1 MTEPSTLPEAE
12 PSPAQAPAAAQVAA
26 SVAASVA
33 TSPEPAATP
42 PSAELTK
49 SAPIGLPGAR
59 WVWPVL
65 VALVVA
71 LVAMAWWLNNRL
83 YATQAEIAQRLQTAT
98 TDAIEA
104 KTLTKQAS
112 DSVRDLTA
120 RLAVLESRQQDF
132 AAQRQALETL
142 YADFAKTR
150 DQASLSETGQLIA
163 LAQQQAQ
170 LIGNVQPLI
179 ATLQGAD
186 VRLARSPNP
195 KAQILRRAVQSD
207 LTRLRSAVT
216 PDIAAAAHKLND
228 LAALVDSLRLVST
241 AGPANGASASSTPPV
256 AASSAAG
263 PRWAPWMG
271 DWFERFRASLVQLFG
286 ITRVG
291 SRDALLASPQQGE
304 FLREN
309 LKLRILNARLDLLSR
324 NAVAYRSDMRGIDE
338 TLKTYFDKRQPRMV
352 QALSLARQA
361 AQLDLSANPAANLE
375 SLAVLSTLD
384 GGAP

>member
-1 MTEPSTLPEAE
+1 MTELNT
-12 PSPAQAPAAAQVAA
+12 SPGAQPPAA
-26 SVAASVA
+26 
-33 TSPEPAATP
+33 EDHPAATGAP
-42 PSAELTK
+42 A
-49 SAPIGLPGAR
+49 SAPPAPQLATQKTEPVALPGAR
-59 WVWPVL
+59 LIWPVL
-65 VALVVA
+65 IALIVA
-71 LVAMAWWLNNRL
+71 LVAMAWWLNSRL
-83 YATQAEIAQRLQTAT
+83 YATQSEIAQRLQSAT
-98 TDAIEA
+98 TNSIEA

-120 RLAVLESRQQDF
+120 RIAVLESRQQDF

-142 YADFAKTR
+142 YEDFAKSR
-150 DQASLSETGQLIA
+150 DQARLSETGQLIA

-179 ATLQGAD
+179 ATLQSAD

-195 KAQILRRAVQSD
+195 KAQILRRAVQAD

-228 LAALVDSLRLVST
+228 LTALVDELRLVSSAAPLQMGT
-241 AGPANGASASSTPPV
+241 AAKPLPVDGASAV
-256 AASSAAG
+256 APA
-263 PRWAPWMG
+263 PNWAPWLG

-324 NAVAYRSDMRGIDE
+324 NAVAYRSDMSGITE
-338 TLKTYFDKRQPRMV
+338 ALNTYFDRRQPRMV

-384 GGAP
+384 TGAP

>member
-1 MTEPSTLPEAE
+1 MTEPSNPSAAE
-12 PSPAQAPAAAQVAA
+12 PTSAVPTEPVERVAPVPASPADAPSPSAAPAA
-26 SVAASVA
+26 
-33 TSPEPAATP
+33 TS
-42 PSAELTK
+42 S
-49 SAPIGLPGAR
+49 LPGAR

-65 VALVVA
+65 VALIVG
-71 LVAMAWWLNNRL
+71 LVSMAWWLNSRL
-83 YATQAEIAQRLQTAT
+83 YATQSEIAQRLQAAT
-98 TDAIEA
+98 TNAIEA

-120 RLAVLESRQQDF
+120 RLAVMESRQQDF
-132 AAQRQALETL
+132 AAQRQALETM
-142 YADFAKTR
+142 YEDFAKSR
-150 DQASLSETGQLIA
+150 DQARLAETGQLIA

-179 ATLQGAD
+179 ATLQSAD
-186 VRLARSPNP
+186 ARLARSPNP
-195 KAQILRRAVQSD
+195 KAQILRRAIQSD

-228 LAALVDSLRLVST
+228 LAALVDELRLVSSAQPVHET
-241 AGPANGASASSTPPV
+241 HQPHATPAESASAPAPS
-256 AASSAAG
+256 
-263 PRWAPWMG
+263 WAPWIG
-271 DWFERFRASLVQLFG
+271 AWFERFRMSLVQLFG

-324 NAVAYRSDMRGIDE
+324 NAVAYRSDMQGIDQA
-338 TLKTYFDKRQPRMV
+338 LKTYFDRRQPRMV

-384 GGAP
+384 SGAP

>member
-1 MTEPSTLPEAE
+1 MTELTPNPEAAAPAPNPA
-12 PSPAQAPAAAQVAA
+12 PSAQETPAAAPAAAVPPPA
-26 SVAASVA
+26 SV
-33 TSPEPAATP
+33 P
-42 PSAELTK
+42 PSA
-49 SAPIGLPGAR
+49 AMPGSSKLWLAI
-59 WVWPVL
+59 VVL
-65 VALVVA
+65 AVA
-71 LVAMAWWLNNRL
+71 LVALTLWLNNRL
-83 YATQAEIAQRLQTAT
+83 YATQAEIAQRLQAASTN
-98 TDAIEA
+98 AIEA

-120 RLAVLESRQQDF
+120 RIAVLESRQQDF

-142 YADFAKTR
+142 YEDFAKSR
-150 DQASLSETGQLIA
+150 DQARLSETGQLIA

-170 LIGNVQPLI
+170 LVGNVQPLI
-179 ATLQGAD
+179 ATLQSAD
-186 VRLARSPNP
+186 ARLARSPNP

-228 LAALVDSLRLVST
+228 LAALVDELRLVSSAAPLHGSRDAAST
-241 AGPANGASASSTPPV
+241 HEHASKPA
-256 AASSAAG
+256 AASSAPVG
-263 PRWAPWMG
+263 PRWAPWLG
-271 DWFERFRASLVQLFG
+271 DWFERLRVSVVQLFG

-324 NAVAYRSDMRGIDE
+324 NAVAYRSDMHGITDALE
-338 TLKTYFDKRQPRMV
+338 TYFDKRQPRMV

-384 GGAP
+384 TGAP

>member
-1 MTEPSTLPEAE
+1 MTESNLPPTAATSSTSATAPVEDV
-12 PSPAQAPAAAQVAA
+12 SPAVPTPPVAPPPVAVASPAA
-26 SVAASVA
+26 
-33 TSPEPAATP
+33 
-42 PSAELTK
+42 
-49 SAPIGLPGAR
+49 LPGAR

-65 VALVVA
+65 IALIVALA
-71 LVAMAWWLNNRL
+71 AMAWWLNNRL
-83 YATQAEIAQRLQTAT
+83 YATQAEIAQRLQTAM

-104 KTLTKQAS
+104 KTLTRQAS
-112 DSVRDLTA
+112 DTVRDLTA
-120 RLAVLESRQQDF
+120 RIAVLESRQQDF

-142 YADFAKTR
+142 YEDFAKTR
-150 DQASLSETGQLIA
+150 DQARLSETGQLIA

-179 ATLQGAD
+179 ATLQSAD
-186 VRLARSPNP
+186 ARLARSPNP
-195 KAQILRRAVQSD
+195 KAQILRRAVQAD

-228 LAALVDSLRLVST
+228 LAALVDGLRLVSSAEA
-241 AGPANGASASSTPPV
+241 AGSAQAPGTPPVSASS
-256 AASSAAG
+256 ASVSG
-263 PRWAPWMG
+263 PAWAPWLG
-271 DWFERFRASLVQLFG
+271 EWFERFRASLVQLFG

-338 TLKTYFDKRQPRMV
+338 ALKTYFDKRQPRMV

-361 AQLDLSANPAANLE
+361 AQLDLAANPSANLE

-384 GGAP
+384 SGAP

>member
-26 SVAASVA
+26 SAA
-33 TSPEPAATP
+33 TSPEPATTP
-42 PSAELTK
+42 PSAELSQ
-49 SAPIGLPGAR
+49 SAPVGLPGAR

-65 VALVVA
+65 VALVIA

-83 YATQAEIAQRLQTAT
+83 YATQAEIAQRLQNAT

-104 KTLTKQAS
+104 KTLTKQAN
-112 DSVRDLTA
+112 DSVRDLTT

-150 DQASLSETGQLIA
+150 DQARLSETGQLIA
-163 LAQQQAQ
+163 LAQQQTQ

-179 ATLQGAD
+179 ATLQSAD
-186 VRLARSPNP
+186 ARLARSPNP
-195 KAQILRRAVQSD
+195 KAQILRRAVQAD

-228 LAALVDSLRLVST
+228 LAALVDSLRLVSA
-241 AGPANGASASSTPPV
+241 AGPANDTSAASSPPV

-263 PRWAPWMG
+263 PRWAPWLG
-271 DWFERFRASLVQLFG
+271 DWFERFRASLMQLFG

-338 TLKTYFDKRQPRMV
+338 ALKTYFDKRQPRMV

-384 GGAP
+384 SGAP

>member
-1 MTEPSTLPEAE
+1 MTELNTSPDAQTPVAE
-12 PSPAQAPAAAQVAA
+12 GAQGNMAAKDVPQAASAAPQSLAEKGRPAA
-26 SVAASVA
+26 
-33 TSPEPAATP
+33 
-42 PSAELTK
+42 
-49 SAPIGLPGAR
+49 LPGAR
-59 WVWPVL
+59 WIWPVL
-65 VALVVA
+65 IALIVA

-83 YATQAEIAQRLQTAT
+83 YATQSEIAQRLQAAT
-98 TDAIEA
+98 TNSIEA

-112 DSVRDLTA
+112 DTLRDLTA
-120 RLAVLESRQQDF
+120 RIAVLESRQQDF
-132 AAQRQALETL
+132 SAQRQALETL
-142 YADFAKTR
+142 YEDFAKTR
-150 DQASLSETGQLIA
+150 DQARLSETGQLIA

-179 ATLQGAD
+179 ATLQSAD

-228 LAALVDSLRLVST
+228 LAALVDALRLVSSAAPLQT
-241 AGPANGASASSTPPV
+241 GSKAIPPPEAASASGA
-256 AASSAAG
+256 AASG
-263 PRWAPWMG
+263 PDWAPWLG
-271 DWFERFRASLVQLFG
+271 DWFERFRSSLVQLFG

-291 SRDALLASPQQGE
+291 ARDALLASPQQGE

-324 NAVAYRSDMRGIDE
+324 NAVAYRADMRGITE
-338 TLKTYFDKRQPRMV
+338 TLNTYFDKRQPRMV

-361 AQLDLSANPAANLE
+361 EQLDLSANPAANLE

-384 GGAP
+384 AGAP

>member
-1 MTEPSTLPEAE
+1 MTESTTPPEAE
-12 PSPAQAPAAAQVAA
+12 PSAAAHTGLV
-26 SVAASVA
+26 
-33 TSPEPAATP
+33 EHATP
-42 PSAELTK
+42 ASARPADPVST
-49 SAPIGLPGAR
+49 SASGLPGAR

-65 VALVVA
+65 VLIAVA
-71 LVAMAWWLNNRL
+71 LVAMAWWLNSRL
-83 YATQAEIAQRLQTAT
+83 YATQSEIAQRLRAAT

-112 DSVRDLTA
+112 DTVRDLTA
-120 RLAVLESRQQDF
+120 RIAVLESRQQDF

-142 YADFAKTR
+142 YEDFAKSR
-150 DQASLSETGQLIA
+150 DQARLSETGQLIA

-170 LIGNVQPLI
+170 LVGNVQPLI
-179 ATLQGAD
+179 ATLQSAD

-195 KAQILRRAVQSD
+195 KAQILRRAVQAD

-228 LAALVDSLRLVST
+228 LAALVDDLRLVSSAAPVGQTGQPHQPPADT
-241 AGPANGASASSTPPV
+241 A
-256 AASSAAG
+256 SAAG
-263 PRWAPWMG
+263 PSWAPWLG
-271 DWFERFRASLVQLFG
+271 AWFERFRASLVQLFG
-286 ITRVG
+286 ITRVD
-291 SRDALLASPQQGE
+291 SRDALLASPEQGE

-338 TLKTYFDKRQPRMV
+338 ALKTYFDRRQPRMV

-361 AQLDLSANPAANLE
+361 SQLDLAVNPAANLE

-384 GGAP
+384 SGTP

>member
-26 SVAASVA
+26 SVATSVA

>member
-1 MTEPSTLPEAE
+1 MTELTPRPDA
-12 PSPAQAPAAAQVAA
+12 SPAAGAQPAADSGTGTPSASQTDSAAQAAVVAA
-26 SVAASVA
+26 A
-33 TSPEPAATP
+33 
-42 PSAELTK
+42 
-49 SAPIGLPGAR
+49 GR
-59 WVWPVL
+59 WVWPAL
-65 VALVVA
+65 LALAVALLAAV
-71 LVAMAWWLNNRL
+71 WWLNDRL
-83 YATQAEIAQRLQTAT
+83 YATQAEIAQRLQAATANS
-98 TDAIEA
+98 IEA
-104 KTLTKQAS
+104 KTLAKQSS
-112 DSVRDLTA
+112 DALRDLTA
-120 RLAVLESRQQDF
+120 RIAVLESRQQDF

-142 YADFAKTR
+142 YEDFAKSR
-150 DQASLSETGQLIA
+150 DQARLSETGQLIA

-179 ATLQGAD
+179 ATLQSAD
-186 VRLARSPNP
+186 ARLARSPNP

-228 LAALVDSLRLVST
+228 LAALVDDLRLVSS
-241 AGPANGASASSTPPV
+241 AAPLPHGHEAPAHHPTHAAPPPHVTASA
-256 AASSAAG
+256 AA
-263 PRWAPWMG
+263 PRWVPWLG
-271 DWFERFRASLVQLFG
+271 DWFERLRASLVQLFG

-324 NAVAYRSDMRGIDE
+324 NAVAYRSDMQGIVD
-338 TLKTYFDKRQPRMV
+338 TLQTYFDRRQPRMA

-361 AQLDLSANPAANLE
+361 QQLDLSANPAANLE

-384 GGAP
+384 AGAP

>member
-1 MTEPSTLPEAE
+1 MTELNTSPDAQPSAAE
-12 PSPAQAPAAAQVAA
+12 VPPAAHEAPVSAPLVPQLAVQK
-26 SVAASVA
+26 
-33 TSPEPAATP
+33 PEPAV
-42 PSAELTK
+42 
-49 SAPIGLPGAR
+49 LPAAR

-65 VALVVA
+65 LAFVAALVV
-71 LVAMAWWLNNRL
+71 MAWWLNSRL
-83 YATQAEIAQRLQTAT
+83 YATQSEIAQRLQAAT
-98 TDAIEA
+98 TNSIEA

-112 DSVRDLTA
+112 DAVRDLTA
-120 RLAVLESRQQDF
+120 RIAVLESRQQDF

-142 YADFAKTR
+142 YEDFAKSR
-150 DQASLSETGQLIA
+150 DQARLSETGQLIA

-170 LIGNVQPLI
+170 LIGNVQPLM
-179 ATLQGAD
+179 ATLQSAD

-195 KAQILRRAVQSD
+195 KAQILRRAVQAD

-228 LAALVDSLRLVST
+228 LAALVDELRLVS
-241 AGPANGASASSTPPV
+241 
-256 AASSAAG
+256 SAAPLQTGRAVTTPQAEAVSAAMPG
-263 PRWAPWMG
+263 PRWAPWLG

-324 NAVAYRSDMRGIDE
+324 NAVAYRSDMGGITE
-338 TLKTYFDKRQPRMV
+338 ALNTYFDRRQPRMV

-384 GGAP
+384 TGAP

>member
-1 MTEPSTLPEAE
+1 MTELNTSPDAQPPAAEDNPASKDAAVSAPPAPQLAVQKPEA
-12 PSPAQAPAAAQVAA
+12 
-26 SVAASVA
+26 A
-33 TSPEPAATP
+33 T
-42 PSAELTK
+42 
-49 SAPIGLPGAR
+49 LPGAR
-59 WVWPVL
+59 WIWPVL
-65 VALVVA
+65 IALLVA

-83 YATQAEIAQRLQTAT
+83 YATQSEIAQRLQVAT
-98 TDAIEA
+98 TDSIEA

-112 DSVRDLTA
+112 ESVRDLTA
-120 RLAVLESRQQDF
+120 RIAVLESRQQDF

-142 YADFAKTR
+142 YEDFAKSR
-150 DQASLSETGQLIA
+150 DQARLSETGQLIA

-179 ATLQGAD
+179 ATLQSAD

-195 KAQILRRAVQSD
+195 KAQILRRAVQAD

-228 LAALVDSLRLVST
+228 LAALVDELRLM
-241 AGPANGASASSTPPV
+241 
-256 AASSAAG
+256 SSAAPLQTGGTATPPAENAASAVAPG
-263 PRWAPWMG
+263 PRWAPWLG

-286 ITRVG
+286 ITRIG
-291 SRDALLASPQQGE
+291 SRDALLASPQQGD

-324 NAVAYRSDMRGIDE
+324 NAVAYRGDMAGITE
-338 TLKTYFDKRQPRMV
+338 ALKTYFDRRQPRMV

-361 AQLDLSANPAANLE
+361 GQLDLSANPAANLE

-384 GGAP
+384 AGAP

>member
-1 MTEPSTLPEAE
+1 
-12 PSPAQAPAAAQVAA
+12 
-26 SVAASVA
+26 
-33 TSPEPAATP
+33 
-42 PSAELTK
+42 
-49 SAPIGLPGAR
+49 
-59 WVWPVL
+59 
-65 VALVVA
+65 
-71 LVAMAWWLNNRL
+71 MAWWLNNRL

-150 DQASLSETGQLIA
+150 DQARLSETGQLIA

-179 ATLQGAD
+179 ATLQSAD
-186 VRLARSPNP
+186 ARLARSPNP

-228 LAALVDSLRLVST
+228 LAALVDSLRLVSA
-241 AGPANGASASSTPPV
+241 AGPAHGASASSTPPV
-256 AASSAAG
+256 AAASAAG
-263 PRWAPWMG
+263 PRWAPWLG

-324 NAVAYRSDMRGIDE
+324 NAVAYRSDMRGINE
-338 TLKTYFDKRQPRMV
+338 ALKTYFDKRQPRMV

-384 GGAP
+384 SGAP

>member
-1 MTEPSTLPEAE
+1 M
-12 PSPAQAPAAAQVAA
+12 
-26 SVAASVA
+26 
-33 TSPEPAATP
+33 P
-42 PSAELTK
+42 PSAEL
-49 SAPIGLPGAR
+49 SQPAPVGLPGAR

-65 VALVVA
+65 VALIVA

-112 DSVRDLTA
+112 DSVRDLTT

-150 DQASLSETGQLIA
+150 DQARLSETGQLIA

-179 ATLQGAD
+179 ATLQSAD
-186 VRLARSPNP
+186 ARLARSPNP

-228 LAALVDSLRLVST
+228 LAALVDSLRLVSA
-241 AGPANGASASSTPPV
+241 AGPAHGASAPGTPPV
-256 AASSAAG
+256 ASASAAG
-263 PRWAPWMG
+263 PRWAPWLG

-338 TLKTYFDKRQPRMV
+338 ALKTYFDKRQPRMV

-384 GGAP
+384 SGAP

>member
-1 MTEPSTLPEAE
+1 MTELN
-12 PSPAQAPAAAQVAA
+12 
-26 SVAASVA
+26 
-33 TSPEPAATP
+33 TSPDAQPPVAEGAQGNMAAKDVPQAAPVAP
-42 PSAELTK
+42 PPLLEKTQLA
-49 SAPIGLPGAR
+49 ALPGAR
-59 WVWPVL
+59 WIWPVL
-65 VALVVA
+65 IALIVA

-83 YATQAEIAQRLQTAT
+83 YATQSEIAQRLQVAT
-98 TDAIEA
+98 TNSIEA

-112 DSVRDLTA
+112 DTLRDLTA
-120 RLAVLESRQQDF
+120 RIAVLESRQQDF
-132 AAQRQALETL
+132 SAQRQALETL
-142 YADFAKTR
+142 YEDFAKSR
-150 DQASLSETGQLIA
+150 DQARLSETGQLIA

-179 ATLQGAD
+179 ATLQSAD
-186 VRLARSPNP
+186 ARLARSPNP

-228 LAALVDSLRLVST
+228 LAALVDDLRLVSSAAPLQT
-241 AGPANGASASSTPPV
+241 GSKALPPPKEAASPPV
-256 AASSAAG
+256 AAATG
-263 PRWAPWMG
+263 PAWAPWLG
-271 DWFERFRASLVQLFG
+271 DWFERFRSSLVQLFG

-291 SRDALLASPQQGE
+291 ARDALLASPQQGE

-324 NAVAYRSDMRGIDE
+324 NAAAYRADMRGITE
-338 TLKTYFDKRQPRMV
+338 ALNTYFDKRQPRMV

-361 AQLDLSANPAANLE
+361 EQLDLSANPAANLE

-384 GGAP
+384 AGAP

>member
-1 MTEPSTLPEAE
+1 MTELNT
-12 PSPAQAPAAAQVAA
+12 SPGAQPPAA
-26 SVAASVA
+26 
-33 TSPEPAATP
+33 EDHPAATGAP
-42 PSAELTK
+42 A
-49 SAPIGLPGAR
+49 SAPPAPQLATQKTEPVALPGAR
-59 WVWPVL
+59 LIWPVL
-65 VALVVA
+65 IALIVA
-71 LVAMAWWLNNRL
+71 LVAMAWWLNSRL
-83 YATQAEIAQRLQTAT
+83 YATQSEIAQRLQSAT
-98 TDAIEA
+98 TNSIEA

-120 RLAVLESRQQDF
+120 RIAVLESRQQDF

-142 YADFAKTR
+142 YEDFAKSR
-150 DQASLSETGQLIA
+150 DQARLSETGQLIA

-179 ATLQGAD
+179 ATLQSAD

-195 KAQILRRAVQSD
+195 KAQILRRAVQAD

-228 LAALVDSLRLVST
+228 LTALVDELRLVSSAAPLQMGT
-241 AGPANGASASSTPPV
+241 AAKPLPVDGASAV
-256 AASSAAG
+256 APA
-263 PRWAPWMG
+263 PNWAPWLG

-309 LKLRILNARLDLLSR
+309 LKLRILN
-324 NAVAYRSDMRGIDE
+324 GI
-338 TLKTYFDKRQPRMV
+338 V
-352 QALSLARQA
+352 
-361 AQLDLSANPAANLE
+361 
-375 SLAVLSTLD
+375 
-384 GGAP
+384 

>member
-1 MTEPSTLPEAE
+1 
-12 PSPAQAPAAAQVAA
+12 
-26 SVAASVA
+26 
-33 TSPEPAATP
+33 
-42 PSAELTK
+42 
-49 SAPIGLPGAR
+49 
-59 WVWPVL
+59 
-65 VALVVA
+65 
-71 LVAMAWWLNNRL
+71 MAWWLNNRL

-104 KTLTKQAS
+104 KTLTKQAN

-150 DQASLSETGQLIA
+150 DQARLSETGQLIA

-179 ATLQGAD
+179 ATLQSAD
-186 VRLARSPNP
+186 ARLARSPNP

-207 LTRLRSAVT
+207 LNRLRSAVT

-228 LAALVDSLRLVST
+228 LAALVDSLRLISA
-241 AGPANGASASSTPPV
+241 AGPVSASAASSPPV

-338 TLKTYFDKRQPRMV
+338 ALKTYFDKRQPRMV

-361 AQLDLSANPAANLE
+361 AQLDLSSNPAANLE

-384 GGAP
+384 SGAP

>member
-1 MTEPSTLPEAE
+1 MTEPAPRPDAQPAAEPPADAGPEASLAA
-12 PSPAQAPAAAQVAA
+12 PPAPPAAVAA
-26 SVAASVA
+26 V
-33 TSPEPAATP
+33 
-42 PSAELTK
+42 
-49 SAPIGLPGAR
+49 PGAR
-59 WVWPVL
+59 WIWP
-65 VALVVA
+65 ALLAIFLA
-71 LVAMAWWLNNRL
+71 LLAMAWWLDSRL
-83 YATQAEIAQRLQTAT
+83 YATQAEIAQRLQAAT
-98 TDAIEA
+98 TNAIEA
-104 KTLTKQAS
+104 KTLSKQAN
-112 DSVRDLTA
+112 DAVRDLTA
-120 RLAVLESRQQDF
+120 RIAVLESRQQDF

-142 YADFAKTR
+142 YEEFAKSR
-150 DQASLSETGQLIA
+150 DQARLSETGQLIA

-179 ATLQGAD
+179 ATLQSAD
-186 VRLARSPNP
+186 ARLARSPNP
-195 KAQILRRAVQSD
+195 KAQILRRAVQAD

-228 LAALVDSLRLVST
+228 LAALVDDLRLVSS
-241 AGPANGASASSTPPV
+241 AAPLHASQGVPVSPSGSASAVPP
-256 AASSAAG
+256 G
-263 PRWAPWMG
+263 PSWAPWLG
-271 DWFERFRASLVQLFG
+271 VWFERLRASVVQLFG

-324 NAVAYRSDMRGIDE
+324 NAVAYRSDMRGITE
-338 TLKTYFDKRQPRMV
+338 ALQTYFDRRQPRMV

-384 GGAP
+384 SGAP

>member
-1 MTEPSTLPEAE
+1 MTELNTSPDAQPSAAE
-12 PSPAQAPAAAQVAA
+12 VPPAAHEAPVSAPPAPQLAVQK
-26 SVAASVA
+26 
-33 TSPEPAATP
+33 PEPAV
-42 PSAELTK
+42 
-49 SAPIGLPGAR
+49 LPAAR

-65 VALVVA
+65 LALVAALVV
-71 LVAMAWWLNNRL
+71 MAWWLNSRL
-83 YATQAEIAQRLQTAT
+83 YATQSEIAQRLQAAT
-98 TDAIEA
+98 TNSIEA

-112 DSVRDLTA
+112 DAVRDLTA
-120 RLAVLESRQQDF
+120 RIAVLESRQQDF

-142 YADFAKTR
+142 YEDFAKSR
-150 DQASLSETGQLIA
+150 DQARLSETGQLIA

-170 LIGNVQPLI
+170 LIGNVQPLM
-179 ATLQGAD
+179 ATLQSAD

-195 KAQILRRAVQSD
+195 KAQILRRAVQAD

-228 LAALVDSLRLVST
+228 LAALVDELRLVS
-241 AGPANGASASSTPPV
+241 
-256 AASSAAG
+256 SAAPLQTGRAVTTPQAEAVSAAMPG
-263 PRWAPWMG
+263 PRWAPWLG

-324 NAVAYRSDMRGIDE
+324 NAVAYRSDMGGITE
-338 TLKTYFDKRQPRMV
+338 ALNTYFDRRQPRMV

-384 GGAP
+384 TGAP

>member
-1 MTEPSTLPEAE
+1 MTELNTSPDAQPSAAE
-12 PSPAQAPAAAQVAA
+12 VPPAAHEAPVSAPLAPQLAVQK
-26 SVAASVA
+26 
-33 TSPEPAATP
+33 PEPAV
-42 PSAELTK
+42 
-49 SAPIGLPGAR
+49 LPAAR

-65 VALVVA
+65 LALVAALVV
-71 LVAMAWWLNNRL
+71 MAWWLNSRL
-83 YATQAEIAQRLQTAT
+83 YATQSEIAQRLQAAT
-98 TDAIEA
+98 TNSIEA

-112 DSVRDLTA
+112 DAVRDLTA
-120 RLAVLESRQQDF
+120 RIAVLESRQQDF

-142 YADFAKTR
+142 YEDFAKSR
-150 DQASLSETGQLIA
+150 DQARLSETGQLIA

-170 LIGNVQPLI
+170 LIGNVQPLM
-179 ATLQGAD
+179 ATLQSAD

-195 KAQILRRAVQSD
+195 KAQILRRAVQAD

-228 LAALVDSLRLVST
+228 LAALVDELRLVS
-241 AGPANGASASSTPPV
+241 
-256 AASSAAG
+256 SAAPLQTGRAVTTPQAEAVSAAMPG
-263 PRWAPWMG
+263 PRWAPWLG

-309 LKLRILNARLDLLSR
+309 LKLSILNARLDLLSR
-324 NAVAYRSDMRGIDE
+324 NAVAYRSDMGGITE
-338 TLKTYFDKRQPRMV
+338 ALNTYFDRRQPRMV

-384 GGAP
+384 TGAP

>member
-1 MTEPSTLPEAE
+1 MTEPSNPSAAE
-12 PSPAQAPAAAQVAA
+12 PTSAAPTEPVERVAPVSASPADAPPPSAAPAA
-26 SVAASVA
+26 
-33 TSPEPAATP
+33 TS
-42 PSAELTK
+42 S
-49 SAPIGLPGAR
+49 LPGAR

-65 VALVVA
+65 VALIVG
-71 LVAMAWWLNNRL
+71 LVSMAWWLNSRL
-83 YATQAEIAQRLQTAT
+83 YATQSEIAQRLQAAT
-98 TDAIEA
+98 TNAIEA

-120 RLAVLESRQQDF
+120 RLAVMESRQQDF
-132 AAQRQALETL
+132 AAQRQALETM
-142 YADFAKTR
+142 YEDFAKSR
-150 DQASLSETGQLIA
+150 DQARLAETGQLIA

-179 ATLQGAD
+179 ATLQSAD
-186 VRLARSPNP
+186 ARLARSPNP
-195 KAQILRRAVQSD
+195 KAQILRRAIQSD

-228 LAALVDSLRLVST
+228 LAALVDELRLVSSAQPVHET
-241 AGPANGASASSTPPV
+241 HQPHATPAESASAPAPS
-256 AASSAAG
+256 
-263 PRWAPWMG
+263 WAPWIG
-271 DWFERFRASLVQLFG
+271 AWFERFRMSLVQLFG

-324 NAVAYRSDMRGIDE
+324 NAVAYRSDMQGINE
-338 TLKTYFDKRQPRMV
+338 ALKTYFDRRQPRMV

-375 SLAVLSTLD
+375 SLAVLATLD
-384 GGAP
+384 SGAP

>member
-1 MTEPSTLPEAE
+1 MTELDTRPDAQPPAAE
-12 PSPAQAPAAAQVAA
+12 LAQAAGQAPDSAPPTPRAVQKPGPAAL
-26 SVAASVA
+26 
-33 TSPEPAATP
+33 PA
-42 PSAELTK
+42 
-49 SAPIGLPGAR
+49 AR

-65 VALVVA
+65 IAFVAA
-71 LVAMAWWLNNRL
+71 LVAMAWWLNSRL
-83 YATQAEIAQRLQTAT
+83 YATQSEIAQRLQAAT
-98 TDAIEA
+98 TNSIEA

-120 RLAVLESRQQDF
+120 RIAVLESRQQDF

-142 YADFAKTR
+142 YEDFAKSR
-150 DQASLSETGQLIA
+150 DQARLSETGQLIA

-179 ATLQGAD
+179 ATLQNAD

-195 KAQILRRAVQSD
+195 KAQILRRAVQAD

-228 LAALVDSLRLVST
+228 LAALVDELRLVSS
-241 AGPANGASASSTPPV
+241 AAPLQSGNAAAQAPVHAASAAVPAPS
-256 AASSAAG
+256 
-263 PRWAPWMG
+263 WAPWLG
-271 DWFERFRASLVQLFG
+271 NWFERFRASLVQLFG
-286 ITRVG
+286 ITRIG

-324 NAVAYRSDMRGIDE
+324 NAVAYRSDMHGITDA
-338 TLKTYFDKRQPRMV
+338 LNTYFDKRQPRMV

-384 GGAP
+384 TGAP

>member
-1 MTEPSTLPEAE
+1 MSELNPRPDVSSADD
-12 PSPAQAPAAAQVAA
+12 AQPAAV
-26 SVAASVA
+26 
-33 TSPEPAATP
+33 PGAATESVP
-42 PSAELTK
+42 QADSVTQA
-49 SAPIGLPGAR
+49 AAMAAAGR
-59 WVWPVL
+59 WIWPAL
-65 VALVVA
+65 VALAVA
-71 LVAMAWWLNNRL
+71 LLAAVWWLNDRL
-83 YATQAEIAQRLQTAT
+83 YATQAEIAQRLQAATANS
-98 TDAIEA
+98 IEA
-104 KTLTKQAS
+104 KTLAKQSS
-112 DSVRDLTA
+112 DALRDLTA
-120 RLAVLESRQQDF
+120 RVAVLESRQQDF

-142 YADFAKTR
+142 YEDFAKSR
-150 DQASLSETGQLIA
+150 DQARLSETGQLIA

-179 ATLQGAD
+179 ATLQSAD
-186 VRLARSPNP
+186 ARLARSPNP

-228 LAALVDSLRLVST
+228 LAALVDDLRLVSS
-241 AGPANGASASSTPPV
+241 AAPLPRGHEAPLHPASHLANPPPHV
-256 AASSAAG
+256 AASAAA
-263 PRWAPWMG
+263 PHWAPWLG
-271 DWFERFRASLVQLFG
+271 DWFERLRASLVQLFG

-324 NAVAYRSDMRGIDE
+324 NAVAYRSDMQGIVQ
-338 TLKTYFDKRQPRMV
+338 TLQTYFDRRQPRMV

-361 AQLDLSANPAANLE
+361 QQLDLSANPAANLE

-384 GGAP
+384 AGAP

>member
-26 SVAASVA
+26 SAAA
-33 TSPEPAATP
+33 SPEPAAMP

-49 SAPIGLPGAR
+49 STPVGLPGAR

-112 DSVRDLTA
+112 DSVRDLTT

-150 DQASLSETGQLIA
+150 DQARLSETGQLIA

-179 ATLQGAD
+179 ATLQSAD
-186 VRLARSPNP
+186 ARLARSPNP

-228 LAALVDSLRLVST
+228 LAALVDSLRLVSA
-241 AGPANGASASSTPPV
+241 AGPAHGASAPGTPPV
-256 AASSAAG
+256 ASASAAG
-263 PRWAPWMG
+263 PRWAPWLG

-338 TLKTYFDKRQPRMV
+338 ALKTYFDKRQPRMV

-384 GGAP
+384 SGAP

>member
-1 MTEPSTLPEAE
+1 MIEPSTLPEAE
-12 PSPAQAPAAAQVAA
+12 PSPAQAPAAAQIAA
-26 SVAASVA
+26 SAAA
-33 TSPEPAATP
+33 SPEPAAMP

-49 SAPIGLPGAR
+49 SAPVGLPGAR

-112 DSVRDLTA
+112 DSVRDLTT

-150 DQASLSETGQLIA
+150 DQARLSETGQLIA

-179 ATLQGAD
+179 ATLQSAD
-186 VRLARSPNP
+186 ARLARSPNP

-228 LAALVDSLRLVST
+228 LAALVDSLRLVSA
-241 AGPANGASASSTPPV
+241 AGPAHGASVPGTPPV
-256 AASSAAG
+256 APVSAAG
-263 PRWAPWMG
+263 PRWAPWLG

-338 TLKTYFDKRQPRMV
+338 ALKTYFDKRQPRMV

-384 GGAP
+384 SGAP

>member
-1 MTEPSTLPEAE
+1 MTELNTSPDAQTPVAE
-12 PSPAQAPAAAQVAA
+12 GAQGNMAAKDVPQAASAAPQSLAEKGRPAA
-26 SVAASVA
+26 
-33 TSPEPAATP
+33 
-42 PSAELTK
+42 
-49 SAPIGLPGAR
+49 LPGAR
-59 WVWPVL
+59 WIWPVL
-65 VALVVA
+65 IALIVA

-83 YATQAEIAQRLQTAT
+83 YATQSEIAQRLQAAT
-98 TDAIEA
+98 TNSIEA

-112 DSVRDLTA
+112 DTLRDLTA
-120 RLAVLESRQQDF
+120 RIAVLESRQQDF
-132 AAQRQALETL
+132 SAQRQALETL
-142 YADFAKTR
+142 YEDFAKTR
-150 DQASLSETGQLIA
+150 DQARLSETGQLIA

-179 ATLQGAD
+179 ATLQSAD
-186 VRLARSPNP
+186 ARLARSPNP

-228 LAALVDSLRLVST
+228 LAALVDALRLVSSAAPLQT
-241 AGPANGASASSTPPV
+241 GSKAMPPPEAASASGA
-256 AASSAAG
+256 AASG
-263 PRWAPWMG
+263 PDWAPWLG
-271 DWFERFRASLVQLFG
+271 DWFERFRSSLVQLFG

-291 SRDALLASPQQGE
+291 ARDALLASPQQGE

-324 NAVAYRSDMRGIDE
+324 NAVAYRADMRGITE
-338 TLKTYFDKRQPRMV
+338 TLNTYFDKRQPRMV

-361 AQLDLSANPAANLE
+361 EQLDLSANPAANLE

-384 GGAP
+384 AGAP